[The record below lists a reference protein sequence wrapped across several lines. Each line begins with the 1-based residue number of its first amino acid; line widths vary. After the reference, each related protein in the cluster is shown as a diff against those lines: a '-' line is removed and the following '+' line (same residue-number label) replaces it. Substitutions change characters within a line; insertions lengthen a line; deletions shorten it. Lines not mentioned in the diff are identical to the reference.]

1 MYELSICH
9 RSRGC
14 DTKQKRD
21 MECFRFGFDFPSLNR
36 KAVILSS
43 KVLGLPNPYARR
55 TRRRGGRGRG
65 RGRKYYT
72 IPTQQPPPPAPTP
85 VQLKVYKA
93 PTFSIELENL
103 FEVLDI

>member
-1 MYELSICH
+1 
-9 RSRGC
+9 
-14 DTKQKRD
+14 
-21 MECFRFGFDFPSLNR
+21 MECFRFGLDFPSLNR

-55 TRRRGGRGRG
+55 PRHRGGRNRC
-65 RGRKYYT
+65 RKFHVA
-72 IPTQQPPPPAPTP
+72 PPPNP
-85 VQLKVYKA
+85 VRLKVYEP

>member
-1 MYELSICH
+1 
-9 RSRGC
+9 
-14 DTKQKRD
+14 
-21 MECFRFGFDFPSLNR
+21 MECFRFGLDFPSLNR

-55 TRRRGGRGRG
+55 SRRRGGRGRG
-65 RGRKYYT
+65 RKVHMT
-72 IPTQQPPPPAPTP
+72 PPTPPPIP
-85 VQLKVYKA
+85 VRLKMYEA